1 MDMIIGLGVGI
12 LLGMGI
18 AFLLGKLTSSKVLG
32 AARTEAQ
39 KILEEA
45 RAEAEQLKRERLV
58 EADEEIFERRQ
69 QQEQEFEARAARLQ
83 KFEEELDRRELDIDR
98 KAQIVEKKERE
109 LQQQAKQLQEKQA
122 YVDRKTAELNAALSE
137 QLARLEEIAGMTQEE
152 AKEQLIRELEQQARE
167 EGERLAQNIVEQA
180 RLEANRRARE
190 IVVQAIQQVAAEQSV
205 EATVTVVPLPN
216 EEMKGRIIGREGR
229 NIRAFEMATG
239 VDVIID
245 DTPEIVVLSS
255 YNSYRREIARRALEK
270 LISDGRIHPAR
281 IEEVVAKTREE
292 MQETLRDIGEQA
304 ILEVGVHGV
313 APELLELLGKLKY
326 RTSYG
331 QNVLNHSIEV
341 AYLCGIMAAELGLD
355 VHLAKRAGL
364 FHDIGKAL
372 ENYSETSH
380 AERGAELLR
389 KLNEHPAVINAALAH
404 HNEREAT
411 TPYTTLV
418 AAADIISGSRP
429 GARRESLQNFIH
441 RMQQLEAIAAQ
452 FEGVEQAYAIQA
464 GREVRVVVETSQV
477 DDQKAREL
485 AREIA
490 RKIQEEMEFPGQV
503 KVTVIREYRAYDF
516 AT

>member
-1 MDMIIGLGVGI
+1 MDLLIGLGVGI
-12 LLGMGI
+12 LVGVGI
-18 AFLLGKLTSSKVLG
+18 AILIGKLTSSKVLG
-32 AARTEAQ
+32 AARAEAQ
-39 KILEEA
+39 QLLEEA
-45 RAEAEQLKRERLV
+45 RAEAEQLKREKMV

-69 QQEQEFEARAARLQ
+69 RLEQEIETRTARLQ
-83 KFEEELDRRELDIDR
+83 KFQEELDRRELDIDR
-98 KAQIVEKKERE
+98 KAQVVEKKDRE
-109 LQQQAKQLQEKQA
+109 LQQKEKQLQEKQA
-122 YVDRKTAELNAALSE
+122 YVDRKAAELNAALSE
-137 QLARLEEIAGMTQEE
+137 QLARLEEIAGMTREE
-152 AKEQLIRELEQQARE
+152 AKAQLIRELEQQARE
-167 EGERLAQNIVEQA
+167 EGERIAQNIVEQA

-205 EATVTVVPLPN
+205 EATVTVVPLPS

-304 ILEVGVHGV
+304 ILEVGIHGV

-411 TPYTTLV
+411 TPYTSLV
-418 AAADIISGSRP
+418 AAADVISGSRP
-429 GARRESLQNFIH
+429 GARRESLQNFIR
-441 RMQQLEAIAAQ
+441 RMEQLETIATQ
-452 FEGVEQAYAIQA
+452 FQGVEKAYAIQA
-464 GREVRVVVETSQV
+464 GREVRVVVETEQV

-485 AREIA
+485 ARGIA